1 MDETGIGRAFNIH
14 LQTAPAFTI
23 PGDTSETKLYFKE
36 DIVTPPVTLDQ
47 DGYISIPE
55 GSGIGVKV
63 EEDMV
68 KKFEMKREEMV

>member
-14 LQTAPAFTI
+14 LQTAPGFTI

-47 DGYISIPE
+47 DGYIPIPE
-55 GSGIGVKV
+55 GPGTGVKI
-63 EEDMV
+63 EEEMV
-68 KKFEMKREEMV
+68 KKFELWRQKLV